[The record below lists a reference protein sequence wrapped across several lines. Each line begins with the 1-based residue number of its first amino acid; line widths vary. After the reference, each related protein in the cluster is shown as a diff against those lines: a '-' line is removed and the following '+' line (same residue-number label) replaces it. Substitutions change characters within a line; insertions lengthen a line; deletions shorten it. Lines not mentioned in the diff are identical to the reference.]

1 MASKKKY
8 SKDEAKTLSLE
19 LQAELLKLKNALSNL
34 ETDIALLQTG
44 DKYGPYWNGNSAY
57 EFHKAGLGHLDHD
70 RNLSRHLESCSEYI
84 ESALK

>member
-19 LQAELLKLKNALSNL
+19 LQAEILKLKNALSKL

-44 DKYGPYWNGNSAY
+44 DKNGPYWNGSNAY

-70 RNLSRHLESCSEYI
+70 MNLLRHLESCSEYV
-84 ESALK
+84 ESTLK

>member
-8 SKDEAKTLSLE
+8 NKDEAKTISLE
-19 LQAELLKLKNALSNL
+19 LQAEVLKLKNSLSKL

-44 DKYGPYWNGNSAY
+44 DKTGPYWNGNSAY

-70 RNLSRHLESCSEYI
+70 RNLLRHLESCSEYVKTV
-84 ESALK
+84 LK